1 MDQEEAGKWRKM
13 ADELM
18 EDLQEATDLIIKQ
31 QGDIKRLMEE
41 RDRLI
46 SVMTR
51 MADVSKKQDAML
63 QQFYPATK
71 V

>member
-1 MDQEEAGKWRKM
+1 
-13 ADELM
+13 M

-71 V
+71 VQ